1 MVVFFFF
8 FPPPFLFVLFSSPLP
23 GSFSPYPAPGAGMRV
38 PKLRGGRGAEPGR
51 AAARGEQLGSLN
63 KQLATQARRSAHARR
78 PAACRALESAPPRDG
93 SGRDPEPSRPHGDH
107 PHLFNFFF
115 FFFLMAISQL
125 YLQRYLFPFPFFF
138 FFSFSLLFFFSLIVI
153 FHCTYPLTLGGTRG
167 APP

>member
-115 FFFLMAISQL
+115 LLLNGNLPALLATLPLSFSFL
-125 YLQRYLFPFPFFF
+125 F